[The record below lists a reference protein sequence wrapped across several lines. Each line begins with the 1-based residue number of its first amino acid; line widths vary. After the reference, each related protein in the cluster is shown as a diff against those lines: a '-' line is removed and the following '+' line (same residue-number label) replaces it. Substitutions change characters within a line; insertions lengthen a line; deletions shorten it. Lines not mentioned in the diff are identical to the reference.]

1 MKRPEAKV
9 EEDTRHSRA
18 PGGGDN
24 QINMVDLQ
32 QIYQLS
38 ELTVLDIQKFDKVI
52 PFGKDCMGNEFFF
65 TISNLIMGNNA
76 KIYLFDK
83 DLDEVEQVAPSF
95 KELVC
100 AYLNLPLGP
109 K

>member
-1 MKRPEAKV
+1 
-9 EEDTRHSRA
+9 
-18 PGGGDN
+18 
-24 QINMVDLQ
+24 
-32 QIYQLS
+32 
-38 ELTVLDIQKFDKVI
+38 
-52 PFGKDCMGNEFFF
+52 MGNEFFF